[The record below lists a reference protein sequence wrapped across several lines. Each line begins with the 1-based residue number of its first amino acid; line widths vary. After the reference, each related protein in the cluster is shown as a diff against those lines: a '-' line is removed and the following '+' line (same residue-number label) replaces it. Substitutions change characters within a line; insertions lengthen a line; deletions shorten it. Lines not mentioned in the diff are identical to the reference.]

1 MLFQG
6 NILNVRRR
14 TADMLIVPALLKVEP
29 TTSGLSKVDT
39 TAAPQILIADDSPV
53 SRRLLEAVLRSWG
66 YAVTTV
72 PSGTAAWEV
81 LQRSD
86 APRLAILDW
95 MMPGHSGPEVCALV
109 RQRQLEPNS
118 VYTYIILLTSRNE
131 KEDLIAGMEAGADD
145 YLIKPFDNNELKVRL
160 GPGQRI
166 VHLQRQ
172 LIEAQDALRE
182 QATRDSLTRLWNRHA
197 IWEILTR
204 ELARSQREG
213 VPLGLVLGDLDH
225 FKQVNDTF
233 GHMAGD
239 EVLREIS
246 IRLNTS
252 IRSYDA
258 AGRYGGEEFLI
269 VLPGCDDESA
279 SQTADRIRATI
290 GTEPI
295 LLEEG
300 GHSIK
305 VTASFGATSLPK
317 GTLATPENLIRI
329 ADTALYSAKEAGR
342 NRTAFIPFAAAK

>member
-1 MLFQG
+1 MR
-6 NILNVRRR
+6 N
-14 TADMLIVPALLKVEP
+14 
-29 TTSGLSKVDT
+29 
-39 TAAPQILIADDSPV
+39 
-53 SRRLLEAVLRSWG
+53 WG

-81 LQRSD
+81 LQRPD
-86 APRLAILDW
+86 APRMAILDW
-95 MMPGHSGPEVCALV
+95 MMPGYSGPEVCSMV
-109 RQRQLEPNS
+109 RQRQSEPNS

-166 VHLQRQ
+166 VRLQRQ

-225 FKQVNDTF
+225 FKQVNDTL

-269 VLPGCDDESA
+269 ILPGCDEETSLI
-279 SQTADRIRATI
+279 TADRIRNAI
-290 GTEPI
+290 GTQPVV
-295 LLEEG
+295 LDEG

-317 GTLATPENLIRI
+317 GVLATPENLIRA
-329 ADTALYSAKEAGR
+329 ADTALYRAKEAGR
-342 NRTAFIPFAAAK
+342 NRTVCIPYSASS